1 MRASASCSAP
11 DGLSHAQFSARG
23 LAMSLLQRT
32 PAEWRRQHATPSS
45 RCATSTSA
53 DDITMRISASSAAT
67 ALANEHDDRDSEAP
81 RKFPPVKERK
91 KRKRSAAAD
100 EIEALSSDVV
110 EPKVLRAPSPA
121 PAFPKSKTKA
131 KEGEGQGEKRVEGH
145 ADLRAIVDGIR
156 IAPRGE
162 GKKGQATASVGQQ

>member
-11 DGLSHAQFSARG
+11 DGFSHAQFSARG
-23 LAMSLLQRT
+23 LAMSLLQRK

-53 DDITMRISASSAAT
+53 DDITMRISASSAAM
-67 ALANEHDDRDSEAP
+67 ALDRDSEAP
-81 RKFPPVKERK
+81 RKSPPAKERK

-100 EIEALSSDVV
+100 EIDTLFGDVV
-110 EPKVLRAPSPA
+110 EPKVLRGVLDLAPSPA

>member
-11 DGLSHAQFSARG
+11 DGFSHAQFSAGR
-23 LAMSLLQRT
+23 LAMSLLQRK

-53 DDITMRISASSAAT
+53 DDITMRISAPSAAT

-81 RKFPPVKERK
+81 RKSSPAKERK

-100 EIEALSSDVV
+100 EIDTLFGDVV
-110 EPKVLRAPSPA
+110 EPKVLRGVLDLAPSPA

-145 ADLRAIVDGIR
+145 AD
-156 IAPRGE
+156 RG
-162 GKKGQATASVGQQ
+162 GTRRP